1 MSGTQTATVLVTD
14 LVGSTELRTR
24 LGEERADE
32 FRRRHDGLLGAA
44 VTDHGGSVIKGLGDG
59 SIDLWKGPLN
69 LQDGTPYLKAGEKA
83 TDNQIWFLPQLLQGM
98 KGASKQ

>member
-1 MSGTQTATVLVTD
+1 MNDCAFNNPDSSA
-14 LVGSTELRTR
+14 VGWVDGPALK
-24 LGEERADE
+24 ADAKAKVQE
-32 FRRRHDGLLGAA
+32 F
-44 VTDHGGSVIKGLGDG
+44 IKGLGDG